1 MAICRCFLWVYGF
14 FFVAIMP
21 YTMAMGNFSGKDKSK
36 KIKDKNIYSFLSF
49 ILHPLSFRGGFTMV
63 EVVVMMMIM
72 TIISAV
78 VLVSFTGLHEG
89 AAINRSARELV
100 LALRRAQNMSLA
112 VTQIETLA
120 GPRIPPAVGMRFAE
134 NGETYFSFGD
144 FNRDNRYGDELPEDE
159 RDVRLA
165 VDAIFEGGVR
175 IEKVVYYDSFGTRQ
189 PVPLLYI
196 VFAAPEA
203 AVTIAG
209 ADGSSLGDHAE
220 IVLATRS
227 GSLVKTVSVRTSGQI
242 SIK

>member
-1 MAICRCFLWVYGF
+1 MKNDRV
-14 FFVAIMP
+14 
-21 YTMAMGNFSGKDKSK
+21 KSK
-36 KIKDKNIYSFLSF
+36 NASRRARYRNFDMRFLRF
-49 ILHPLSFRGGFTMV
+49 DLKGGFTMV
-63 EVVVMMMIM
+63 EVVVMMSII

-89 AAINRSARELV
+89 AAINRSARELA
-100 LALRRAQNMSLA
+100 LAIRKAQNMSLA

-134 NGETYFSFGD
+134 NGETYFSFAD

-165 VDAIFEGGVR
+165 IDAIFEGGVR
-175 IEKVVYYDSFGTRQ
+175 IRSAAYYDSFGTRRQ
-189 PVPLLYI
+189 APLLYV

-203 AVTIAG
+203 TVTISG
-209 ADGSSLGDHAE
+209 ADGVSLGDHAE

-227 GSLVKTVSVRTSGQI
+227 GQLTKTVSVRTSGQI